1 MRIFL
6 IFTRYSKLHNF
17 LLFEKKKNGKIS
29 VFLRLSVVHAVI
41 QIGLVWFVF
50 KVKKGRKRSEGGRKA
65 IKREEEEK
73 WIIGY

>member
-1 MRIFL
+1 MVR
-6 IFTRYSKLHNF
+6 
-17 LLFEKKKNGKIS
+17 IS
-29 VFLRLSVVHAVI
+29 VFLRLSVIHAVI

-50 KVKKGRKRSEGGRKA
+50 KVKKGRKRSEGDRKA